1 MSVLQKAAMGGSL
14 RVLEAVLAAY
24 EGTYDRR
31 VLNKMLTPYVA
42 EALLPAVRREHHH
55 VVVRLVG
62 LARRLGV
69 DTNEAREEASRR
81 RLESMVA
88 LLPYRR
94 HLRKE
99 LKEYLGLKSDDD
111 DDDSPGPI
119 LEFV

>member
-31 VLNKMLTPYVA
+31 VLNQMLTPYVA

-55 VVVRLVG
+55 VVVRLVC

-88 LLPYRR
+88 LLPYRG
-94 HLRKE
+94 HLRK
-99 LKEYLGLKSDDD
+99 
-111 DDDSPGPI
+111 
-119 LEFV
+119 